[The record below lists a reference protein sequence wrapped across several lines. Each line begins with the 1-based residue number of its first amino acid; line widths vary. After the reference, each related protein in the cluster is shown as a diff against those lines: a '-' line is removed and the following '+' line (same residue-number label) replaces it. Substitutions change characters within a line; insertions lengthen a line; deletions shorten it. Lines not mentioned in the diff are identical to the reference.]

1 VALNNYLIIREMDEK
16 TKLQVIEQLNEQI
29 RVAKE
34 ALKELEKD
42 NVPKDMLE
50 YFKNGE
56 KKEW

>member
-1 VALNNYLIIREMDEK
+1 MDEK